1 MTSYF
6 NFKDECKYKYDQEI
20 YDIIMESFDLLP
32 LCCVVN
38 GKFLSLHGGISPE
51 MNSVKLFY
59 YFIYLFYY

>member
-20 YDIIMESFDLLP
+20 YECLMESFDQLP
-32 LCCVVN
+32 LACVVN

-51 MNSVKLFY
+51 MKTVK
-59 YFIYLFYY
+59 I